1 MEENK
6 QITTRHFTDDEI
18 MEAIINLN
26 AEDKEAILSFDFNSI
41 RIIANDPTKAT
52 EYMNS
57 WLDTIKRAER
67 LCNAVYMISLALH
80 NSEKSTE
87 LVMDKMTENYKAF
100 SNENKLKFSERIMAM
115 NDVEVSTE
123 LFKNT
128 WRKFINHIGIRK

>member
-1 MEENK
+1 
-6 QITTRHFTDDEI
+6 
-18 MEAIINLN
+18 
-26 AEDKEAILSFDFNSI
+26 
-41 RIIANDPTKAT
+41 
-52 EYMNS
+52 MNS
-57 WLDTIKRAER
+57 WLDTIRMAER

-87 LVMDKMTENYKAF
+87 LVMDKMTENYKVF
-100 SNENKLKFSERIMAM
+100 SNENKLKFSEQIMAM

>member
-57 WLDTIKRAER
+57 WLDTIRMAER
-67 LCNAVYMISLALH
+67 LCNAVYMISLVLH
-80 NSEKSTE
+80 NSEKFTE
-87 LVMDKMTENYKAF
+87 LVMDKMTENYKVF
-100 SNENKLKFSERIMAM
+100 SNENKLKFSEQIMAM

>member
-26 AEDKEAILSFDFNSI
+26 AEDKEAILSFDFESI
-41 RIIANDPTKAT
+41 RTIANNPTKAT

-57 WLDTIKRAER
+57 WLDPIKRAER
-67 LCNAVYMISLALH
+67 LCNAIYMISLALH

-87 LVMDKMTENYKAF
+87 LVMDKMTENYKVF
-100 SNENKLKFSERIMAM
+100 SNENKLKFSEQIMAM